1 MVTVYV
7 KRFDKEK
14 DEEAHI
20 ESYEIDETPGMK
32 ILDALELINE
42 KYDEDISFRSSC
54 KAGQCGSCAVKAN
67 GQGTLACQRDLK
79 ENILIEP
86 LDLPVIKDLV
96 VDRSSIDENIK
107 DLKLQ
112 LKCNG
117 EKSHKK
123 LMSDEIK
130 DTKKVRSCIECYSC
144 LSSCPVVKHF
154 KEDYLGPYYMRYL
167 GKFDFDPRDEADRL
181 KDALD
186 SGMYNCTS
194 CGMCGAVCPKNIN
207 SFGDAVEK
215 LRAIACSQDLGPLEA
230 HKAFK
235 ENIVATGR
243 SVPKKDESFLEEITR
258 VGNKTLKSG
267 ENNDKDNSENNE
279 NNDSKEKI
287 ALFTGCMVDYRV
299 QEVGRDLLDVLEAN
313 NIEIDVPQ
321 GQVCCGSPLLRTG
334 QTDVVQELVDKNK
347 EVFKDYDKVIT
358 ICAGCGAT
366 LKNDHPK
373 FGSNLNVEDIS
384 EFLIDK
390 LDTSKMKEVNTKVT
404 WHDPCHLARGQG
416 IKDYPREI
424 IKMIP
429 GVEFVELEH
438 PAQCCGA
445 GGGIKSG
452 RPDIASKL
460 ANEKAEMIKDSG
472 AEIVTTICP
481 FCQTNITD
489 GLNDINHNAEV
500 LNLIQLLKRA
510 YE

>member
-1 MVTVYV
+1 MITVYV
-7 KRFDKEK
+7 KRFDEEK
-14 DEEAHI
+14 DDEAHI
-20 ESYEIDETPGMK
+20 ESYEIEETPGMK
-32 ILDALELINE
+32 VLDALEAINE
-42 KYDEDISFRSSC
+42 KYDANISFRSSC
-54 KAGQCGSCAVKAN
+54 KAGQCGSCAVKVN
-67 GQGTLACQRDLK
+67 GQGALACQADIK
-79 ENILIEP
+79 EDRLIEP

-96 VDRSSIDENIK
+96 VDRSSIDEK
-107 DLKLQ
+107 VKELQLQ
-112 LKCNG
+112 LKCDG
-117 EKSHKK
+117 EKSHKQ
-123 LMSDEIK
+123 LINDEIK

-154 KEDYLGPYYMRYL
+154 KKDYLGPFYMRYF
-167 GKFDFDPRDEADRL
+167 GKFDFDPRDEVDRL
-181 KDALD
+181 IDALD
-186 SGMYNCTS
+186 NGMYNCTS

-215 LRAIACSQDLGPLEA
+215 LRAIACSKDLGPLEA

-243 SVPKKDESFLEEITR
+243 SVPKKDESFLEEIER
-258 VGNKTLKSG
+258 IGNKTLKS
-267 ENNDKDNSENNE
+267 KDNFDKNNAE
-279 NNDSKEKI
+279 TNDNEESKEKI
-287 ALFTGCMVDYRV
+287 ALFTGCMLDYRV
-299 QEVGRDLLDVLEAN
+299 QEVGHDLLDVLKAN

-358 ICAGCGAT
+358 VCAGCGAT

-373 FGSNLNVEDIS
+373 FGSKLNVQDIS

-390 LDTSKMKEVNTKVT
+390 LDTDKMKELNTKVT

-416 IKDYPREI
+416 IKDYPRDI
-424 IKMIP
+424 IEMIP
-429 GVEFVELEH
+429 GVEFSELEH

-452 RPDIASKL
+452 RPDIALKL
-460 ANEKAEMIKDSG
+460 ANEKAKMIKDSG
-472 AEIVTTICP
+472 ADIVTTICP
-481 FCQTNITD
+481 FCQTNIKD
-489 GLNDINHNAEV
+489 GLEDINHNAEV

>member
-7 KRFDKEK
+7 KRFDREK

-20 ESYEIDETPGMK
+20 ESYEIEETPGMK
-32 ILDALELINE
+32 ILDALEAINE
-42 KYDEDISFRSSC
+42 KYDADISFRSSC
-54 KAGQCGSCAVKAN
+54 KAGQCGSCAVKVN
-67 GQGTLACQRDLK
+67 GHGTLACQADIK
-79 ENILIEP
+79 EDRLIEP

-96 VDRSSIDENIK
+96 VDRSSIDEK
-107 DLKLQ
+107 VKELGLQ
-112 LKCNG
+112 LQCDG
-117 EKSHKK
+117 EKSHEK
-123 LMSDEIK
+123 LMNDEIK

-154 KEDYLGPYYMRYL
+154 KEDYLGPFYMRNFA
-167 GKFDFDPRDEADRL
+167 KFDFDPRDEADRL

-186 SGMYNCTS
+186 NGMYNCTS

-215 LRAIACSQDLGPLEA
+215 LRAIACSKDLGPLEA

-243 SVPKKDESFLEEITR
+243 SVPKKDESFLEEIER
-258 VGNKTLKSG
+258 VGNKTLKDNETNEK
-267 ENNDKDNSENNE
+267 EN
-279 NNDSKEKI
+279 SKEKI
-287 ALFTGCMVDYRV
+287 ALFTGCMLDYRV

-313 NIEIDVPQ
+313 NIEIEVPQ

-358 ICAGCGAT
+358 VCAGCGAT

-373 FGSNLNVEDIS
+373 FGSNLNVQDIS

-416 IKDYPREI
+416 IKDYPRDI
-424 IKMIP
+424 IAMIP
-429 GVEFVELEH
+429 GVEFTELEH

-460 ANEKAEMIKDSG
+460 ANEKANMIKDSG
-472 AEIVTTICP
+472 ADIVTTICP

-489 GLNDINHNAEV
+489 GLNDINHDAEV